1 MEQGSYIACHLDFD
15 LLICLGSVSGNNVT
29 FLLLLLSEFTVPF
42 FFGKQCVTFFGEIW
56 GNNVFK
62 AVNGVKICRFLYI
75 YFF

>member
-42 FFGKQCVTFFGEIW
+42 FFLENNVLLFLEKFGETM
-56 GNNVFK
+56 
-62 AVNGVKICRFLYI
+62 CSRL
-75 YFF
+75 